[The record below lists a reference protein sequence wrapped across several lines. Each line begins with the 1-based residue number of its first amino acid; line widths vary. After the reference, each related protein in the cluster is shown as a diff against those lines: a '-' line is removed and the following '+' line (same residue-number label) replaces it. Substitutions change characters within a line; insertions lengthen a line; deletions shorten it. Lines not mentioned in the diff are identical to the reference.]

1 MLMNSDTDR
10 LGIDRRDPGAL
21 ARIAQAENAYA
32 FVARLRDLREELGLT
47 QREVAARMNR
57 DPAVVSNI
65 ERLGADPRWSSLR
78 RYASA
83 LGVVIEYDYVPEDV
97 HFLAIGTKGI
107 DDPDGQADD
116 FDAADLRQAFAAR

>member
-1 MLMNSDTDR
+1 MFMNSDTDR

-32 FVARLRDLREELGLT
+32 FVARLRERREELGLT

-97 HFLAIGTKGI
+97 RFVAMGAPDV
-107 DDPDGQADD
+107 DDSMNDD
-116 FDAADLRQAFAAR
+116 FDADELRRAFGAV